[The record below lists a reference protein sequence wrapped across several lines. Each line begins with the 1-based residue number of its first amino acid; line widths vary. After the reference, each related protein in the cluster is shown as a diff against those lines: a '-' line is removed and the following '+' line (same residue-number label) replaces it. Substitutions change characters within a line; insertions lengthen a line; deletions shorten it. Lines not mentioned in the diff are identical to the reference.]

1 MRQIWARIRYLF
13 RREPHAREL
22 DEELEAHLEMAIEAN
37 VERGMSP
44 EEARRLA
51 RREFGNPARVR
62 ESAQEAWLF
71 HWLESMLQDIRYG
84 LRQFRRAPGLFL
96 AVIVSLAIGLGSS
109 TAIFSLIEAAV
120 LRPLPVADPDRLIH
134 LHWRNDEQ
142 PAGVFRV
149 QRRLP
154 GSVPGGMIE
163 ASNVA
168 DPIFRAFA
176 ERQTGFASLIGVVS
190 TTDEIAISAPPEAP
204 AEQVRALTVSR
215 NFFDGLGVPLVLGRS
230 FLEEEDRPG
239 AALAVVVSHRFWSS
253 RLGRN
258 PDAIGQVIRIDGEPA
273 RVVGVA
279 PLGFYGLSR
288 GLWIDVYRPLA
299 SVPLIIQELE
309 TTNWT
314 VDMVARLPPN
324 VPGPAAAAAMT
335 PLFRSIVAET
345 LGTEVEEELE
355 LFARPASR
363 GLWWGAP
370 PIEEVS
376 QALRI
381 LMLLVGVLLLIVC
394 ANVANLLLSRSAS
407 RQRESAVRLSLGAGR
422 WRLIRQHLV
431 ESGMLAVIGGGAG
444 LGLGVAL
451 ASAIHRFFQTGQG
464 ASNAFAVMLD
474 WRVFGYSAAVTVL
487 TLLLFGLAPAWAAAR
502 PKVND
507 ALRIQ
512 SRSVLGG
519 GLRVPRFLVSAQ
531 FALSFAALI
540 AAGLLGRSL
549 GNLYV
554 TDLGFDGEQV
564 SYATVHPDRAGYS
577 PLDFR
582 SYIERLQQEIAAIPG
597 VLAVA
602 PLNDRLLDGG
612 SLPGPIFGP
621 DRLPGGIN
629 DGSVAP
635 DMSAA
640 FIPAGPGIVDA
651 LGLRLL
657 AGRALEP
664 GDDDRC
670 SRPEPN
676 DETASGSLCPALV
689 DERFAETLFP
699 GEIAIGQRFT
709 AAFAGDSVVVGVVA
723 NVREDL
729 REEGIPTLYQPYG
742 VGSGLSLSGTHFA
755 IRAQTDSNALAAAVR
770 EAVARVDPAVPLA
783 EFHTQTGLVD
793 RLLRTERLL
802 AVVSGAFTL
811 AALVLAAVGLGGLL
825 AYAVARRTNEIGVR
839 MALGATGSEVR
850 RIVLGDSLRMVSVG
864 VLIGIPAA
872 YAVGRYLESLLFGLQ
887 PIDPSTAALALVAL
901 FVIAGMAS
909 LLPAHRAAR
918 VNPMT
923 ALRDE

>member
-1 MRQIWARIRYLF
+1 
-13 RREPHAREL
+13 
-22 DEELEAHLEMAIEAN
+22 
-37 VERGMSP
+37 
-44 EEARRLA
+44 
-51 RREFGNPARVR
+51 
-62 ESAQEAWLF
+62 
-71 HWLESMLQDIRYG
+71 
-84 LRQFRRAPGLFL
+84 
-96 AVIVSLAIGLGSS
+96 
-109 TAIFSLIEAAV
+109 
-120 LRPLPVADPDRLIH
+120 
-134 LHWRNDEQ
+134 
-142 PAGVFRV
+142 
-149 QRRLP
+149 
-154 GSVPGGMIE
+154 
-163 ASNVA
+163 
-168 DPIFRAFA
+168 
-176 ERQTGFASLIGVVS
+176 
-190 TTDEIAISAPPEAP
+190 
-204 AEQVRALTVSR
+204 
-215 NFFDGLGVPLVLGRS
+215 
-230 FLEEEDRPG
+230 
-239 AALAVVVSHRFWSS
+239 
-253 RLGRN
+253 
-258 PDAIGQVIRIDGEPA
+258 
-273 RVVGVA
+273 
-279 PLGFYGLSR
+279 
-288 GLWIDVYRPLA
+288 
-299 SVPLIIQELE
+299 
-309 TTNWT
+309 
-314 VDMVARLPPN
+314 
-324 VPGPAAAAAMT
+324 
-335 PLFRSIVAET
+335 
-345 LGTEVEEELE
+345 
-355 LFARPASR
+355 
-363 GLWWGAP
+363 
-370 PIEEVS
+370 
-376 QALRI
+376 
-381 LMLLVGVLLLIVC
+381 
-394 ANVANLLLSRSAS
+394 
-407 RQRESAVRLSLGAGR
+407 
-422 WRLIRQHLV
+422 
-431 ESGMLAVIGGGAG
+431 
-444 LGLGVAL
+444 
-451 ASAIHRFFQTGQG
+451 
-464 ASNAFAVMLD
+464 
-474 WRVFGYSAAVTVL
+474 
-487 TLLLFGLAPAWAAAR
+487 
-502 PKVND
+502 
-507 ALRIQ
+507 
-512 SRSVLGG
+512 
-519 GLRVPRFLVSAQ
+519 
-531 FALSFAALI
+531 
-540 AAGLLGRSL
+540 
-549 GNLYV
+549 
-554 TDLGFDGEQV
+554 
-564 SYATVHPDRAGYS
+564 
-577 PLDFR
+577 
-582 SYIERLQQEIAAIPG
+582 LQQEIAAIPG